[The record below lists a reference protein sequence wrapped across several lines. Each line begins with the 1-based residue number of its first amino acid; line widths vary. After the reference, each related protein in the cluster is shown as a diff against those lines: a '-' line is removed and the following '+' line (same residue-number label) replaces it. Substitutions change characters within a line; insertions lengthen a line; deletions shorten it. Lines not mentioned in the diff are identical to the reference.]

1 MRLAFVS
8 IMAGSPWG
16 ASEALWA
23 QTALR
28 ALHEGHAVFV
38 SVYRCDETP
47 AAIAE
52 LERAGAHIDLRPRD
66 RWSRR
71 FALVSRLRGVY
82 RTLERFAPDVICL
95 SQGGTYDISRGGGI
109 SELRSVLKRIRAP
122 YALLC
127 HCEQAAPSQRRL
139 RRAREAFSQAAVV
152 GVLAANLREMSERHL
167 GISLPQARIFQ
178 NPVNLKNADLLPW
191 PGDEP
196 LRLAFVGRLE
206 PIKNPSLLIQVLS
219 SSTWLQRHWTLTV
232 CGTGPERNFIEQ
244 QSGLWDRISGRIRF
258 AGYVHDIAAL
268 WAKHHVLV
276 MPSQLEGLP
285 LAMIEAMLCGRP
297 VVATNIGGI
306 SDWLQ
311 DAENGFLIEKPTAMA
326 LDSALERMWTNRAR
340 LQAMGTRA
348 HQLTKAKRDPD
359 PAGTLQHWLEE
370 AARSV
375 YAASADPTTAAGRS
389 SARKPSDCS
398 R

>member
-8 IMAGSPWG
+8 IMARSSWG

-28 ALHEGHAVFV
+28 ALQRGHEVLV
-38 SVYRCDETP
+38 SVYRWDETP

-52 LERAGAHIDLRPRD
+52 LERAGAHVDLRPRD

-71 FALVSRLRGVY
+71 SALLSRLRGAY
-82 RTLERFAPDVICL
+82 RTLEKFAPDAICL
-95 SQGGTYDISRGGGI
+95 SQGSTYDISRGGGI
-109 SELRSVLKRIRAP
+109 SELRGALRRMQAP

-127 HCEQAAPSQRRL
+127 HCEQAAPNQHRL

-167 GISLPQARIFQ
+167 GISLPQARIFH
-178 NPVNLKNADLLPW
+178 NPVNLKETELLPW
-191 PGDEP
+191 PEEKP

-206 PIKNPSLLIQVLS
+206 PVKNLPLLIQVLS

-232 CGTGPERNFIEQ
+232 CGTGPERKLIEQ
-244 QSGLWDRISGRIRF
+244 QSVLWDRIGGRIRF
-258 AGYVHDIAAL
+258 AGYVRDIAAL
-268 WAKHHVLV
+268 WAEHHVLV
-276 MPSQLEGLP
+276 MPSQLEGVP

-306 SDWLQ
+306 SAWLQ
-311 DAENGFLIEKPTAMA
+311 DAQTGFLIEKPTAAA
-326 LDSALERMWTNRAR
+326 LDTALERMWVNRAQ
-340 LQAMGTRA
+340 LQAMGIRA
-348 HQLTKAKRDPD
+348 QQLTKAKRDPD

-370 AARSV
+370 TARSV
-375 YAASADPTTAAGRS
+375 CAASAASQNRPYQNL
-389 SARKPSDCS
+389 
-398 R
+398 